1 MLNAIIEMIT
11 INILSIYN
19 FALKCNMVINE
30 LIEINLRVDLVVCSR
45 LYIIMFVVE
54 YVIKS
59 WNRDFVSLF
68 RLNIVYGY
76 HDERLKS

>member
-30 LIEINLRVDLVVCSR
+30 LIEVCWNTFS
-45 LYIIMFVVE
+45 
-54 YVIKS
+54 IKTEKYEGET
-59 WNRDFVSLF
+59 F
-68 RLNIVYGY
+68 
-76 HDERLKS
+76 LKK